1 MVNGLALSDPGCL
14 VLDVA
19 AGTGS
24 ITRLLDGH
32 RVVGLDVNA
41 SMLAGYRGGVAVL
54 GEAEQL
60 PFPDG
65 SFDALTF
72 GYLLRYTEDPKAC
85 LRELSRVLRPGG
97 VIGMVEFGRPARP
110 AGWLWKAYAQGLLPV
125 AGRLIGSGWAEV
137 GSFLGDDIDNFYR
150 RYPQNVLIE
159 CWKSAGL
166 IDVRSMRM
174 SLGGGLVM
182 WAAKP

>member
-1 MVNGLALSDPGCL
+1 
-14 VLDVA
+14 
-19 AGTGS
+19 
-24 ITRLLDGH
+24 
-32 RVVGLDVNA
+32 
-41 SMLAGYRGGVAVL
+41 
-54 GEAEQL
+54 
-60 PFPDG
+60 
-65 SFDALTF
+65 
-72 GYLLRYTEDPKAC
+72 
-85 LRELSRVLRPGG
+85 
-97 VIGMVEFGRPARP
+97 
-110 AGWLWKAYAQGLLPV
+110 LWKAYAQGLLPV

>member
-1 MVNGLALSDPGCL
+1 
-14 VLDVA
+14 
-19 AGTGS
+19 
-24 ITRLLDGH
+24 
-32 RVVGLDVNA
+32 
-41 SMLAGYRGGVAVL
+41 VL

-97 VIGMVEFGRPARP
+97 VIGMVEFGRPAGP